1 MHPSVHQSST
11 LQGYIV
17 VSVMMELQQWQGTIK
32 SGLAAKLVQAGVK
45 PFTPTVI
52 GMHALN

>member
-32 SGLAAKLVQAGVK
+32 SGLAAKLVQAGAK